1 MVTNVIKLN
10 KGSDFSSVIIWRD
23 ANGDAVDLT
32 GYSVAIYDADDYIA
46 DNMTATITNA
56 ANGEITLGLQWSESM
71 STRENQHYFRI
82 RLTQGAYDVSTN
94 KLYFEVT

>member
-1 MVTNVIKLN
+1 MSNVIKLN

-23 ANGDAVDLT
+23 ASGDAVDLT
-32 GYSVAIYDADDYIA
+32 GYTVSIYDADDYIA
-46 DNMTATITNA
+46 DNMTANITDA
-56 ANGEITLGLQWSESM
+56 ANGEITLGLQWSENMKTSKN
-71 STRENQHYFRI
+71 THYFRI